1 MMQQNLLLIMI
12 SNTFLIFKSILF
24 WINLVLSVFLIGP
37 IAFLLGLFSYRL
49 CLIVSKIWCRYNLF
63 FLKYFCSLSFK
74 LLGPDLNSSQ
84 LIISRHQSAW
94 ETIFLA
100 AFVQKPIFILKKEL
114 LMIPIFGWCLYLL
127 KNISIDRADGR
138 SSLRKIIK
146 SCGEHVDKNRTL
158 IIFPEGTRI
167 AYGEQSILKKGI
179 FKILDV
185 LKMQSILMNHDAGK
199 FWSKNSLIIKPGV
212 ICIETLSLEYT
223 SDMDEI
229 KQRIINHFA

>member
-1 MMQQNLLLIMI
+1 M
-12 SNTFLIFKSILF
+12 
-24 WINLVLSVFLIGP
+24 
-37 IAFLLGLFSYRL
+37 
-49 CLIVSKIWCRYNLF
+49 
-63 FLKYFCSLSFK
+63 KYFCSLSFK
-74 LLGPDLNSSQ
+74 LSGPDLNSSQ

-127 KNISIDRADGR
+127 KNISINRADGR
-138 SSLRKIIK
+138 TSLRKIIK
-146 SCGEHVDKNRTL
+146 SCGEHVNKNRTL

-167 AYGEQSILKKGI
+167 AYGEQSSLKKGI

-185 LKMQSILMNHDAGK
+185 LKMQSILINHDAGK
-199 FWSKNSLIIKPGV
+199 YWSKNSLIIKPG
-212 ICIETLSLEYT
+212 IISIETISLKYS

>member
-1 MMQQNLLLIMI
+1 MI

-49 CLIVSKIWCRYNLF
+49 CLKISKIWCRYNLF

-74 LLGPDLNSSQ
+74 LSGPDLNSSQ

-127 KNISIDRADGR
+127 KNISINRADGR
-138 SSLRKIIK
+138 RSLRKIIK
-146 SCGEHVDKNRTL
+146 SCGEHVNKNRTL
-158 IIFPEGTRI
+158 IIFPEGT
-167 AYGEQSILKKGI
+167 S
-179 FKILDV
+179 
-185 LKMQSILMNHDAGK
+185 
-199 FWSKNSLIIKPGV
+199 
-212 ICIETLSLEYT
+212 
-223 SDMDEI
+223 
-229 KQRIINHFA
+229 

>member
-1 MMQQNLLLIMI
+1 MI
-12 SNTFLIFKSILF
+12 SNTFLIFKSVLF

-49 CLIVSKIWCRYNLF
+49 CLKISKIWCRYNLF
-63 FLKYFCSLSFK
+63 FLKYFCSLSFIIS
-74 LLGPDLNSSQ
+74 GPDLNSSQ

-127 KNISIDRADGR
+127 KNISIDRTDGR
-138 SSLRKIIK
+138 SSLIKIIK
-146 SCGEHVDKNRTL
+146 SCGEHISKNRTL
-158 IIFPEGTRI
+158 IIFPEGTRV
-167 AYGEQSILKKGI
+167 AYGEQSSLKKGI

-185 LKMQSILMNHDAGK
+185 LKIQSILINHDAGK
-199 FWSKNSLIIKPGV
+199 YWSKSSLIIKPGV
-212 ICIETLSLEYT
+212 INIEIISLKYS

-229 KQRIINHFA
+229 KERIINHFV

>member
-1 MMQQNLLLIMI
+1 M
-12 SNTFLIFKSILF
+12 SFIL
-24 WINLVLSVFLIGP
+24 SGP
-37 IAFLLGLFSYRL
+37 A
-49 CLIVSKIWCRYNLF
+49 
-63 FLKYFCSLSFK
+63 
-74 LLGPDLNSSQ
+74 LNSSQ

-127 KNISIDRADGR
+127 KNISIDRANGR

>member
-1 MMQQNLLLIMI
+1 MI
-12 SNTFLIFKSILF
+12 INTFLIFKSILF
-24 WINLVLSVFLIGP
+24 WITLVLSVLLIGP

-49 CLIVSKIWCRYNLF
+49 CLKISKIWCRYNLF

-74 LLGPDLNSSQ
+74 LSGPDLNSSQ

-127 KNISIDRADGR
+127 KNISIDRGDGR

-167 AYGEQSILKKGI
+167 AYGEQSNLKKGI

>member
-1 MMQQNLLLIMI
+1 M
-12 SNTFLIFKSILF
+12 
-24 WINLVLSVFLIGP
+24 
-37 IAFLLGLFSYRL
+37 
-49 CLIVSKIWCRYNLF
+49 
-63 FLKYFCSLSFK
+63 
-74 LLGPDLNSSQ
+74 
-84 LIISRHQSAW
+84 
-94 ETIFLA
+94 
-100 AFVQKPIFILKKEL
+100 
-114 LMIPIFGWCLYLL
+114 

>member
-1 MMQQNLLLIMI
+1 MI

-37 IAFLLGLFSYRL
+37 IAFLLGLFSYNL
-49 CLIVSKIWCRYNLF
+49 CLKISKIWCRYNLF

-74 LLGPDLNSSQ
+74 ISGPGLNSSQ

-100 AFVQKPIFILKKEL
+100 AFVKKPIFILKKEL

-146 SCGEHVDKNRTL
+146 SCGEHVNKNRTL
-158 IIFPEGTRI
+158 IIFPEGTRV
-167 AYGEQSILKKGI
+167 AYGEQSSLKKGI

-199 FWSKNSLIIKPGV
+199 YWSKSSFIIRPGV
-212 ICIETLSLEYT
+212 ISIETMSLKYS
-223 SDMDEI
+223 SDMDVIRE
-229 KQRIINHFA
+229 RIVNHFV

>member
-1 MMQQNLLLIMI
+1 MI

-24 WINLVLSVFLIGP
+24 WITLVVSVLLIGP

-49 CLIVSKIWCRYNLF
+49 CLKISKIWCRYNLF

-74 LLGPDLNSSQ
+74 LSGPDLNSSQ

-127 KNISIDRADGR
+127 KNISINRADGR
-138 SSLRKIIK
+138 RSLRKIIK
-146 SCGEHVDKNRTL
+146 SCGEHVNKNRTL

-167 AYGEQSILKKGI
+167 AYGEQSSLKKGI

-185 LKMQSILMNHDAGK
+185 LKMQSVLMNHDAGK
-199 FWSKNSLIIKPGV
+199 YWSKNSLIIKPGV
-212 ICIETLSLEYT
+212 ISIETISLKYS